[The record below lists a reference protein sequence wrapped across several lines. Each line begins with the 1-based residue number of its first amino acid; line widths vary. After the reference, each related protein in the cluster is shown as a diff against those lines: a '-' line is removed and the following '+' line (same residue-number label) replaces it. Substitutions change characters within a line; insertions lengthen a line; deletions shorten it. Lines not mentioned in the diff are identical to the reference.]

1 MIASNTK
8 VDIELIP
15 KVKKLR
21 SFLRETKFRDGKL
34 VVKDIFAYLDSLNE
48 ANKIYEE
55 LKEREHYQDTVKY
68 YESKVSF
75 IKEILGKEYGILL
88 CQREWKTNS

>member
-8 VDIELIP
+8 VDVELIP
-15 KVKKLR
+15 KAKKLR

-34 VVKDIFAYLDSLNE
+34 VVKDIFAYLYSLNE

-55 LKEREHYQDTVKY
+55 LKEREHYQDTVRY

-75 IKEILGKEYGILL
+75 VKEILRKEYGILL
-88 CQREWKTNS
+88 HQGEWEINP